1 MGEKNIVTESE
12 KREGRERETER
23 NGLMQNLAR
32 LLDDYFHRMF
42 RENSRASIQVIPV
55 NKLA

>member
-12 KREGRERETER
+12 KGGGGRERETER

-42 RENSRASIQVIPV
+42 REIRARVYKSFP
-55 NKLA
+55 

>member
-12 KREGRERETER
+12 KGEGRERETER
-23 NGLMQNLAR
+23 NGLMQNLPR

-42 RENSRASIQVIPV
+42 REIRARVYKSFP
-55 NKLA
+55 